1 MHVEDYV
8 QSLSVSEAEKNRT
21 RNDLNAFF
29 ELLASHGRTFPEE
42 CDYEE
47 YKARK
52 SATDKN
58 PKTPTDRIRRIK
70 KYFDQLKKGE
80 AQMTIPETEAITAED
95 STVTAEQPETP
106 STMETEEQK
115 SSRMGAPRKSPEG
128 RTKKITVYITPA
140 LEEDLKDLA
149 RIDGRTTPDYIF
161 RLVERES
168 RTRANDLRLIREM
181 RQNNP

>member
-1 MHVEDYV
+1 MNVEEYV
-8 QSLSVSEAEKNRT
+8 QSLSVSEAEKRRT

-29 ELLASHGRTFPEE
+29 ELLAERGRTWPEE
-42 CDYEE
+42 CDYQE

-58 PKTPTDRIRRIK
+58 PKTPSNRISRIK
-70 KYFDQLKKGE
+70 KYFDNLHKGE
-80 AQMTIPETEAITAED
+80 SQMTIPETETPGLI
-95 STVTAEQPETP
+95 PEEKP
-106 STMETEEQK
+106 
-115 SSRMGAPRKSPEG
+115 RMGAPRKSPEG

-168 RTRANDLRLIREM
+168 KNRANDLRLIREI